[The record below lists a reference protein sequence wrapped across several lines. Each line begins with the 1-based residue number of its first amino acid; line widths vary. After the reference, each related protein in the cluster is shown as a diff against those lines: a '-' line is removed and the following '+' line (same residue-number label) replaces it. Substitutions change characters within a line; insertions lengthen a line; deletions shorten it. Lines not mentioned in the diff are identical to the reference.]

1 VSAIAQGQARA
12 QLQFIPERIWLNK
25 AARKQYDKA
34 MEIANAAFG
43 QYYPP
48 RNEYTNR

>member
-1 VSAIAQGQARA
+1 VPQGKSRA
-12 QLQFIPERIWLNK
+12 KLQFIPERIWLNK

-43 QYYPP
+43 QYRSP